1 MPQPRTGTEDVSAPE
16 ASMIDYGQRESLGY
30 LELVRL
36 PYWSRRRARR
46 QLAEFLAKA
55 KVTADAQLRWVRTP
69 PPNLRSLADQ
79 LGAEADRLFG
89 LDDPIAPVFEAWSES
104 VRLADQVWRMEP
116 V

>member
-1 MPQPRTGTEDVSAPE
+1 MT
-16 ASMIDYGQRESLGY
+16 DYGQHESLGW

-55 KVTADAQLRWVRTP
+55 KVTADVQLRWVRTTP
-69 PPNLRSLADQ
+69 ANLRWLADQ

-104 VRLADQVWRMEP
+104 VLLADQVRQMEP
-116 V
+116 EGIR